1 MGPFQAACQLLN
13 CVVISFFMGKKRKLL
28 PFNLFAKMLGE
39 KSNHAT
45 PGMEDRRGEGRGLW
59 AVSGLD
65 EDLPA
70 VCSAWPQL
78 TQVCPERQHNHNSF
92 ASSLKPPHISKIL
105 RTDEKWKQT
114 IAQPILINVKRI
126 TSALSI
132 SYCRPF
138 HNIFIKYHLISDSR
152 LTPFNMKFPVN
163 FLSAILKK
171 MRF

>member
-1 MGPFQAACQLLN
+1 ML
-13 CVVISFFMGKKRKLL
+13 SFLSLWGKKESCYHLIYLQKYWGKKATTL
-28 PFNLFAKMLGE
+28 PQAWRTDVERVG
-39 KSNHAT
+39 
-45 PGMEDRRGEGRGLW
+45 D
-59 AVSGLD
+59 SGLD

-114 IAQPILINVKRI
+114 ITQPILINVKRI

-138 HNIFIKYHLISDSR
+138 HNIFIEYHLISDSR
-152 LTPFNMKFPVN
+152 LTPFNMKFPLN
-163 FLSAILKK
+163 F
-171 MRF
+171 